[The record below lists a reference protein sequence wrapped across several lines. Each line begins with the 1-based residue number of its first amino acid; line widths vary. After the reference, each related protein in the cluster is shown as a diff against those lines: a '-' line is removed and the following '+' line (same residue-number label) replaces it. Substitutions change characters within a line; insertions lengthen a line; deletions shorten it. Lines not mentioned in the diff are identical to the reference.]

1 MSNQLQLQQ
10 ATEQDEIINEVC
22 NLASKLASVFHEP
35 PCYWTAAMLRKCYQQ
50 SYAAFSESQRSP
62 WEQRRR
68 WWVLHYADMALYAFC
83 CRAEGSIEELE
94 DFQDVTQSL
103 NRTHGYRIT
112 LRQAANAAI
121 ARHSLYLRGSL
132 PSREESRRA
141 VLEAL
146 QIEA

>member
-1 MSNQLQLQQ
+1 MPNLVQLAR

-22 NLASKLASVFHEP
+22 DFASKLASALHEP

-50 SYAAFSESQRSP
+50 SYAAFVEAQRST
-62 WEQRRR
+62 WEQQRR
-68 WWVLHYADMALYAFC
+68 WWVIYYADMALYALC
-83 CRAEGSIEELE
+83 CRAEGSAEELE
-94 DFQDVTQSL
+94 DFQGITQAL

-112 LRQAANAAI
+112 LRQAAHAAI
-121 ARHSLYLRGSL
+121 ARHSLYLRGSV